1 MPTPVTCC
9 TDIELAVLSELTDK
23 ITGIRAT
30 ANQKDQVGLYPGP
43 TVSVA
48 IFEGTFEK
56 VTQVTWKQKVTV
68 NVLLTFKHERGEEER
83 RKGIN
88 PIIQGVIQSLMLR
101 DLGLAMETLKPVRF
115 REVTDSD
122 DYEARTIVCLVEFA
136 TAFTLTRLDDEAA
149 GELLKV
155 GLNYYLK
162 PGDDVVDASDLVE
175 LEGT

>member
-1 MPTPVTCC
+1 MAIPVTTC
-9 TDIELAVLSELTDK
+9 TDIELAVLNTLTAK
-23 ITGIRAT
+23 IAGIRAA

-48 IFEGTFEK
+48 IFEGSFEK

-83 RKGIN
+83 RRGIN
-88 PIIQGVIQSLMLR
+88 PIVQGVIQTLMLR
-101 DLGLAMETLKPVRF
+101 DLGLAMETLKPGRF
-115 REVTDSD
+115 HEVTDAD
-122 DYEARTIVCLVEFA
+122 DYEARTIVYLVEFS
-136 TAFTLTRLDDEAA
+136 TSFNLTRLEEEAA
-149 GELLKV
+149 GELLNV

-175 LEGT
+175 LEGP